1 VAERVLITGGAG
13 FVGLHLARR
22 LLADGAEVTLL
33 DDFSRGR
40 EDADLRAQVGGASHA
55 GTAGSGTVELVVH
68 DLTKPVPSGLLRGG
82 YDSVYHLAAV
92 VGVRKAGE
100 QPGLVLN
107 VNLRA
112 ALNVLDWCLASR
124 PGAVFLSSTSEVM
137 DGAARLGLASFPVP
151 EDAPFALPDPAL
163 PRASYALSKVAA
175 ERLFA
180 QCADEFRVRIGRYH
194 NIYGPRMG
202 YDHVI
207 PQFIG
212 RALTRTDPF
221 PLYGAYQSRAFCY
234 IDDAV
239 AATVALTRLPGSEP
253 LIANIGNDREEIRID
268 RVAER
273 VLRLAGYQPEV
284 SLFDPPPGSP
294 DRRLP
299 DLRTLRRL
307 TGYEPEVG
315 LDEGLRR
322 TFDWYAARERDRLAA
337 AGEPR

>member
-1 VAERVLITGGAG
+1 MAERVLITGGAG

-40 EDADLRAQVGGASHA
+40 SDADLLTLQARADGGCR
-55 GTAGSGTVELVVH
+55 TLKLVVH
-68 DLTKPVPSGLLRGG
+68 DLTKPVPPGLLDGS

-92 VGVRKAGE
+92 VGVRTAGE
-100 QPGLVLN
+100 HPAQVLN

-112 ALNVLDWCLASR
+112 AINVLDWCRASR

-151 EDAPFALPDPAL
+151 EDVPFALPDPTL

-180 QCADEFRVRIGRYH
+180 QRADEFRVRIGRYH

-202 YDHVI
+202 DDHVI

-212 RALTRTDPF
+212 RALARTDPF

-234 IDDAV
+234 IEDAV
-239 AATVALTRLPGSEP
+239 AATVSLTRLPGAEP

-273 VLRLAGYQPEV
+273 VLRLAGYRPELSV
-284 SLFDPPPGSP
+284 FDPPPGSP
-294 DRRLP
+294 ERRLP
-299 DLRTLRRL
+299 DLRTLRWL
-307 TGYEPEVG
+307 TGYEPAIG

-337 AGEPR
+337 AGGSR